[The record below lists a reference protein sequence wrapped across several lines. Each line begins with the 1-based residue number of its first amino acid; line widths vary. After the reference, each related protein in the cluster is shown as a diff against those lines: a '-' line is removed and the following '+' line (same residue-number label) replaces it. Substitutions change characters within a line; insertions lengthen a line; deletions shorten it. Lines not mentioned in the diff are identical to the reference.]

1 MTSLN
6 RRVLRLSMTLVA
18 ASFLLWFTVAT
29 PGLLR
34 AQNSEPKGICV
45 KLSSMTSNTELKMQ
59 NRLED
64 IEGKRTALNQK
75 RLDRQTDKAN
85 QRAEKKIVGET
96 KLAAKAEALYAVA
109 ATDVQTAAVATFVTQ
124 VEAAVAARVT
134 AVNTSIADWHNEGDR
149 VRDSR
154 RALSDSLIATQT
166 AAVWSAYAE
175 SEDSCNEG
183 IVSKIV
189 GPTHKA
195 AIAASKDQLDADI
208 AAFSPMEVVMA
219 PLKVSFKATMDDAH
233 KSFTDALQAATDTLA
248 TALGVEAS
256 DAESIAAATES

>member
-6 RRVLRLSMTLVA
+6 RRVLRLSVTLVA
-18 ASFLLWFTVAT
+18 ASFLVWFTVAT

-34 AQNSEPKGICV
+34 AQTPEPKGICA
-45 KLSSMTSNTELKMQ
+45 KLSSMTSNTELNMQ
-59 NRLED
+59 NRLNN

-75 RLDRQTDKAN
+75 RSDRQTDKVN
-85 QRAEKKIVGET
+85 ERAEKKIVGDA

-124 VEAAVAARVT
+124 VDAAVAARVT
-134 AVNTSIADWHNEGDR
+134 AVNTAIAVWHNEGDR
-149 VRDSR
+149 ARDSR
-154 RALSDSLIATQT
+154 IALSDSLIATQT

-175 SEDSCNEG
+175 SEVSCNG
-183 IVSKIV
+183 GVVSKIV

-195 AIAASKDQLDADI
+195 AIAASKDQLSADI
-208 AAFSPMEVVMA
+208 AAVLPMEVVMA
-219 PLKVSFKATMDDAH
+219 PFKVSLKSATDDAH
-233 KSFTDALQAATDTLA
+233 KSFTDVLQAATDNLT

-256 DAESIAAATES
+256 DAESMAVATES